1 MRSRFG
7 LRLNRGLRLRPSFA
21 LLPGSIVTVGGVA
34 GIRPGDGTG
43 EGKGRSA
50 GGTGNKGTFFF
61 RIFARP
67 PMFRPVW
74 RSREDPIT
82 ISRARERGRRD
93 RMDAHHPGL
102 FFAIAR
108 CSHRRAV
115 SARSGEIPTGYNG
128 KAHTGLARFQ
138 NKYSRLGSYRPGS
151 QRGGVRF
158 FSGEGGNGCFCFL
171 CFLEPPRLSASGD
184 RARTGDRTLG
194 GEAPRAFA
202 GDRTF
207 RGEAG
212 FVATGGDLR
221 LGSSIPRYPSSA
233 DRSREPG
240 RRMGSPHLSNST
252 LGSRLF
258 PESLDRRRSLSLL
271 RSLSRLSLIHI

>member
-1 MRSRFG
+1 M
-7 LRLNRGLRLRPSFA
+7 
-21 LLPGSIVTVGGVA
+21 
-34 GIRPGDGTG
+34 
-43 EGKGRSA
+43 
-50 GGTGNKGTFFF
+50 
-61 RIFARP
+61 
-67 PMFRPVW
+67 
-74 RSREDPIT
+74 
-82 ISRARERGRRD
+82 
-93 RMDAHHPGL
+93 
-102 FFAIAR
+102 
-108 CSHRRAV
+108 
-115 SARSGEIPTGYNG
+115 
-128 KAHTGLARFQ
+128 
-138 NKYSRLGSYRPGS
+138 
-151 QRGGVRF
+151 RF

-212 FVATGGDLR
+212 FVATGADLR

-233 DRSREPG
+233 DRSREPW

-271 RSLSRLSLIHI
+271 RSLSRPPPFLAPAPLPPPPLPRASVFDSGGERCLGGDELDATRAGGALDGPGASLGPLGGGGLEAGSAALAGSGFLPPVGAPPFSRLTAALRSMV

>member
-50 GGTGNKGTFFF
+50 GGTGKGTFFL

-74 RSREDPIT
+74 RSREDSIT

-93 RMDAHHPGL
+93 RADAHHPGL

-128 KAHTGLARFQ
+128 KAHTDWLDFKMNNIPDWAAKAG
-138 NKYSRLGSYRPGS
+138 
-151 QRGGVRF
+151 
-158 FSGEGGNGCFCFL
+158 
-171 CFLEPPRLSASGD
+171 LSARR
-184 RARTGDRTLG
+184 RAFLLRRGRQRLLLLPLLLG
-194 GEAPRAFA
+194 APAPLRIRRPRAH
-202 GDRTF
+202 R
-207 RGEAG
+207 RPN
-212 FVATGGDLR
+212 L
-221 LGSSIPRYPSSA
+221 
-233 DRSREPG
+233 G
-240 RRMGSPHLSNST
+240 RRSAS
-252 LGSRLF
+252 
-258 PESLDRRRSLSLL
+258 SLRRRPN
-271 RSLSRLSLIHI
+271 LSRRRRLRRNRRRPPPGLVYTPVPVVRRPFA